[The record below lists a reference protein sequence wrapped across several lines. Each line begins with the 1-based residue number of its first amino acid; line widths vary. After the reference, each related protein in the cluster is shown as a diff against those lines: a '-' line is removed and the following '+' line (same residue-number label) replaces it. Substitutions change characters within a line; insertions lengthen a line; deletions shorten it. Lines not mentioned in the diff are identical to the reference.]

1 VTPKVGVES
10 LVLLSVDEV
19 PESDVERRSTPV
31 GADGAVVST
40 MRLGSEEDA
49 ADVPPV
55 GCVSV
60 AVIDQVP
67 SASVPRL
74 HPVAGITYEHVTF
87 DDPAFVAVTVIVS
100 PVV

>member
-1 VTPKVGVES
+1 VTLKVGVES
-10 LVLLSVDEV
+10 LVLSSVDEA
-19 PESDVERRSTPV
+19 PESDEERRSTPV
-31 GADGAVVST
+31 GAAGAAVST
-40 MRLGSEEDA
+40 STDNADDA
-49 ADVPPV
+49 DDVPPV